1 MPKDPSPAAQKPA
14 PETPEAAE
22 LPPPEDAAGEAP
34 RGVMLMPP
42 VPLVALDPP
51 EIAAWELLDVITT
64 EMLEPPDAALQA
76 DPSDKDHL
84 LNHLCKNNPSP
95 PCVPQQKRT

>member
-14 PETPEAAE
+14 PETPKAAE

-42 VPLVALDPP
+42 APL
-51 EIAAWELLDVITT
+51 
-64 EMLEPPDAALQA
+64 LEPPDAALQA

-84 LNHLCKNNPSP
+84 DEKKWH
-95 PCVPQQKRT
+95 